1 MDPVATVW
9 SGATPISFDGF
20 IAVRDRLL
28 ANLRFQRWAAG
39 FPLTRPIARRRARAL
54 FDLCAGFVYSQ
65 VLLACVRLRLCE
77 LLFVSPLARD
87 EIAARLDLGTDAAE
101 RLLDAAV
108 SLRLVTR
115 RAGGRYG
122 VGPLGAALVGNPGI
136 AAMVEHHALLYA
148 DLADPVGLLRGSHDA
163 AAERATANDAGRFI
177 AGSGDVVARGEADAP
192 AQTAL
197 GRYWAYAS
205 AQAPSALPAAQVAGY
220 TALMAASQPLVADEV
235 LDAYRIGRH
244 RHLLDVGGGD
254 GSFLC
259 AAAQRAPR
267 LRLTLFDLPPV
278 AACARARL
286 GRKGLA
292 GRAISVGGDF
302 LTDPLP
308 HGADIITLVRVVHD
322 HDDAAALRLLQAVRR
337 ALPPG
342 GTLVLAEPMSG
353 TPGAE
358 PVGDAYFAFYL
369 LAMGSGRPRRADE
382 LAALLRAAGFDG
394 MRLLHTRQPLLVR
407 VMVARATFHA
417 ETAAA
422 VVAPRVV
429 AFPTSV

>member
-1 MDPVATVW
+1 MAPLATVW
-9 SGATPISFDGF
+9 SGATPISFDGM
-20 IAVRDRLL
+20 IAARDRLL
-28 ANLRFQRWAAG
+28 ASMRFQRWAAG

-77 LLFVSPLARD
+77 LLFASALGRE
-87 EIAARLDLGTDAAE
+87 EIAVRLGLRADAAE
-101 RLLDAAV
+101 RLLDAAI
-108 SLRLVTR
+108 SLRLVAR

-122 VGPLGAALVGNPGI
+122 IGPLGAALVGNPGI

-148 DLADPVGLLRGSHDA
+148 DLADPVRLLRGARDAQTAADA
-163 AAERATANDAGRFI
+163 AADA
-177 AGSGDVVARGEADAP
+177 AAADGSAH
-192 AQTAL
+192 TAL
-197 GRYWAYAS
+197 GRYWAYAA
-205 AQAPSALPAAQVAGY
+205 AQTPAALPAGQVAGY
-220 TALMAASQPLVADEV
+220 TGLMAASQPLVADEV

-259 AAAQRAPR
+259 AAAQRASR

-286 GRKGLA
+286 AREGFA
-292 GRAISVGGDF
+292 GRATVVAGDF

-308 HGADIITLVRVVHD
+308 RGADIISLVRIVHD
-322 HDDAAALRLLQAVRR
+322 HDDAAALRLLRAVRR

-342 GTLVLAEPMSG
+342 GTLLLAEPMSG

-369 LAMGSGRPRRADE
+369 LAMGSGRPRRPDE
-382 LAALLRAAGFDG
+382 LAALLRAAGFDR
-394 MRLLHTRQPLLVR
+394 MRLLRTRQPLLAR
-407 VMVARATFHA
+407 VMVARAA
-417 ETAAA
+417 LDADPRQAMVASRVTARL
-422 VVAPRVV
+422 AP
-429 AFPTSV
+429 SVNDG